1 MNGSVSFIFE
11 RDIEYYVLPKATAGY
26 RQQPQKGQKSSQGQQ
41 GEHVQKCIQTQ
52 EDSEDHQL

>member
-1 MNGSVSFIFE
+1 MPMYLISE

-41 GEHVQKCIQTQ
+41 GEHVQKGIQTQ
-52 EDSEDHQL
+52 EDPEDHQL